1 MNALVFAALDAFAER
16 AGVAPTAEALALHSI
31 SITEEDTTSDAGCEG
46 LPEAAMRRAE
56 EAFIT
61 SSRWEL
67 AFWEMAWTGEKWPA

>member
-1 MNALVFAALDAFAER
+1 MYPPFSAELAGYDRLD
-16 AGVAPTAEALALHSI
+16 TA
-31 SITEEDTTSDAGCEG
+31 CEG

-67 AFWEMAWTGEKWPA
+67 TFWEMAWTGEKWPA